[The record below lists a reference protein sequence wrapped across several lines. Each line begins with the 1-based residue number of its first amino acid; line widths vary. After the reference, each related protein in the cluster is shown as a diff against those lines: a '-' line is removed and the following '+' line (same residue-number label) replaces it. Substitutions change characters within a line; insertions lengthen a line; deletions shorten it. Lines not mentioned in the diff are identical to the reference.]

1 MKDIPVTSK
10 ANEADPVGYSED
22 QNHNISNWI
31 AYAEENGRV
40 GWWNEENQHEKSRR
54 KNISHQR

>member
-40 GWWNEENQHEKSRR
+40 G
-54 KNISHQR
+54 